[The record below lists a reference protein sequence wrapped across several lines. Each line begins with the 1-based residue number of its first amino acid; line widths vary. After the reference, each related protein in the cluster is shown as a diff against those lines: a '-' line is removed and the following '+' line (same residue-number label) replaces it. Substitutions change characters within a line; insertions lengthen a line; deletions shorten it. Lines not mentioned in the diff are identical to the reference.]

1 MYMLRRLGGQEINHQ
16 IHIYYFFWG
25 VGGWGGVA
33 VLSHAYRFTSI
44 W

>member
-16 IHIYYFFWG
+16 IHIYYFFL
-25 VGGWGGVA
+25 GGGGVA